1 MVPSEKNTLGSLV
14 ENGVSIDWG
23 VLLVEFVVGADLS
36 FSISYNLENVRL
48 TIVISIST
56 NSKVDFLGEGVSL
69 VSSLEG
75 KNWISWG
82 HGDRAEFVVAVG
94 GSLLRVELCVESV
107 KSIHLKIWLV

>member
-69 VSSLEG
+69 VSS
-75 KNWISWG
+75 
-82 HGDRAEFVVAVG
+82 
-94 GSLLRVELCVESV
+94 
-107 KSIHLKIWLV
+107 